1 MEPAYYMG
9 KRGMNFKRMIK
20 NRQKQDA
27 LRHDTEIQH
36 EQREKRL
43 DEHTNAMEKN
53 PEEWG
58 DEMGWKEKRDD

>member
-27 LRHDTEIQH
+27 ERHNTDFLE

-43 DEHTNAMEKN
+43 QEHTKTMERN
-53 PEEWG
+53 PEEWA
-58 DEMGWKEKRDD
+58 DEMGWQEKRDD